1 MLAFFSLLAFVAFM
15 VGTPG
20 PANLIV
26 MLAGV
31 RQGLGRCLGFILG
44 LIVGK
49 ILLNLF
55 IGFGFGLVFAKAPFW
70 QMLFSYVSAGYMIW
84 LAMKSWPSAPPA
96 SWPLAR

>member
-1 MLAFFSLLAFVAFM
+1 MFAFLSLLAFVAFM

-31 RQGLGRCLGFILG
+31 RQGLRQSFSFILG

-49 ILLNLF
+49 VALNLF
-55 IGFGFGLVFAKAPFW
+55 IGFGFGLVLAEAPVWPILATPSRLHRIISGFVTVC
-70 QMLFSYVSAGYMIW
+70 LFI
-84 LAMKSWPSAPPA
+84 
-96 SWPLAR
+96 R

>member
-1 MLAFFSLLAFVAFM
+1 MFAFLSLLAFVAFM

-31 RQGLGRCLGFILG
+31 RQGLRQSFGFILG

-49 ILLNLF
+49 VALNLF
-55 IGFGFGLVFAKAPFW
+55 IGFGFGLVLAEHLSGKCC
-70 QMLFSYVSAGYMIW
+70 
-84 LAMKSWPSAPPA
+84 LAMSA
-96 SWPLAR
+96 LVI